1 MRFDVLTLFPE
12 MFPGYL
18 SQSLLNK
25 AIERDLVS
33 VHTHNFRDWAE
44 GRHNQVDDRPFGG
57 GPGMVLMVD
66 PVVRAVEAVQTM
78 GIQPGQVI
86 MTTPQGRRLDQ
97 PFVEEL
103 AELDRLVILCGRY
116 EGFDQRVS
124 DILNP
129 MEISIGDYILNGG
142 EVASMVL
149 IDTLV
154 RMVPGV
160 LGDENSN
167 IEDSFSRGNRLLEYP
182 QYTRP
187 REFRGHSVPEILLSG
202 NHPAIEDWRTKQSLQ
217 RTRQRRGDLLDQDK
231 STDRDI

>member
-1 MRFDVLTLFPE
+1 MRFDVLTLFPD

-33 VHTHNFRDWAE
+33 VNTHNLRDWAT
-44 GRHNQVDDRPFGG
+44 GRHNQIDDRPFGG
-57 GPGMVLMVD
+57 GPGMILMVD
-66 PVVRAVEAVQTM
+66 PVVRAVESVQEM
-78 GIQPGQVI
+78 GSKPGQVI
-86 MTTPQGRRLDQ
+86 VTSPQGRRLDQ
-97 PFVEEL
+97 RFVEEL
-103 AELDRLVILCGRY
+103 AVLDRLIILCGRY
-116 EGFDQRVS
+116 EGFDQRVN

-167 IEDSFSRGNRLLEYP
+167 LEDSFSRGNRLLEFP

-187 REFRGHSVPEILLSG
+187 REFRGHSVPDVLLSG
-202 NHPAIEDWRTKQSLQ
+202 NHPAIEAWRKQQSLQ
-217 RTRQRRGDLLDQDK
+217 RTRQRRSDLLDNDTNE
-231 STDRDI
+231 SD